1 MSSSQTKP
9 GTPLRST
16 GRADGSSVG
25 QSFQPV
31 FEGEVEPVREQPGE
45 FQALPMIEEKEFT
58 QGFGETLDQTLN
70 IDSWSDGSDL
80 SSIFDRAEQEI
91 GDALAQ
97 EKASAP
103 HIRNV
108 LFPLIASREHAP
120 PGAGVFQA
128 TRKQLEQTQ
137 ILTLF
142 NGGVEAC
149 DGTCAVHDTLPLTI
163 TQIGVCLVSY
173 LGQQGAWAHRLFR
186 KDLRIRG
193 QNAVEEALELLQRRQ
208 VRAGVD
214 QSSPRDQLTE
224 LGRRG
229 IMSYAERAILLT
241 KSNAPWRMGHG
252 QPAPYELVTGSG
264 SMDFLRRSLDMLS
277 ELILD
282 RRRFVFIPSA
292 PGERLLLTI
301 GQALHPFEF
310 AIVETTE
317 RRMDQI
323 LHKGHLRGEHRTRA
337 ESFTRD
343 AGPKILVGVYRT
355 FSECPP
361 QVFYA
366 HADHA
371 QEAGLIAMAD
381 SMLQPQRAFPT
392 LIDLADTVCSSLFG
406 VEGFNSSIQAAY
418 TMHGHPLRFLGE
430 RDSRG

>member
-1 MSSSQTKP
+1 MSSSRTEIDTPRLKP
-9 GTPLRST
+9 EASANLPLSQ
-16 GRADGSSVG
+16 RA
-25 QSFQPV
+25 QPV
-31 FEGEVEPVREQPGE
+31 FEGEIEPVREQPGE
-45 FQALPMIEEKEFT
+45 FQAPPVLEEKDFT
-58 QGFGETLDQTLN
+58 QGYGETLAQTLN

-91 GDALAQ
+91 GEALAQ
-97 EKASAP
+97 EKAAAP

-108 LFPLIASREHAP
+108 IFPLIRSREFAP

-149 DGTCAVHDTLPLTI
+149 DGTCAVHDTLPVTI

-186 KDLRIRG
+186 KDLRVRG
-193 QNAVEEALELLQRRQ
+193 QSPVEEALELLQRRQ
-208 VRAGVD
+208 VRAGLD
-214 QSSPRDQLTE
+214 QPSPQDQLTE

-229 IMSYAERAILLT
+229 IMSYAERAILLE

-264 SMDFLRRSLDMLS
+264 SMEFLRRSLDMLS
-277 ELILD
+277 KLILD
-282 RRRFVFIPSA
+282 RPRFVFIPSA

-301 GQALHPFEF
+301 GQALNPFEF
-310 AIVETTE
+310 AIVETSE

-323 LHKGHLRGEHRTRA
+323 LNKGHLRGEHRARA
-337 ESFTRD
+337 ESFTRA
-343 AGPKILVGVYRT
+343 AGPKILIGVYRT

-371 QEAGLIAMAD
+371 QEAALIAMAD

-418 TMHGHPLRFLGE
+418 TKHGHPLRFLGE
-430 RDSRG
+430 RDTRG